1 MSDVK
6 IRISILWISLAIIA
20 GAHYGAYIYE
30 PGSIEKVIS
39 GELGSS
45 YGLLIRETLLNWLLP
60 IALAVLSISL
70 RSRVNRILNLVAGV
84 GYTIGGIIHIIV
96 CPLLHI
102 SDNPAVYQL
111 LLCIS
116 QIVVTIL
123 IIWQAWKLRD

>member
-39 GELGSS
+39 GGSS
-45 YGLLIRETLLNWLLP
+45 YGLLTRETLLNWLLP
-60 IALAVLSISL
+60 IALAVLSVSL
-70 RSRVNRILNLVAGV
+70 RNRVNRILNLVAGA

-102 SDNPAVYQL
+102 SDNPPVYQL